1 MNHFHSKFNKIQL
14 KVGNMK
20 NKAIA
25 LFGIF
30 AILFF
35 SSVPGVICEETNS
48 IYIKIY
54 EDGSALWNLETRFE
68 LKTQADIDFFNEYM
82 AALEEDKNFIIQKK
96 KDSLQNIINRVAYSS
111 GREMTIENISL
122 NYQIIDSINKKYGV
136 VNIKFLWKGF
146 GLKDKDIIQIGDSF
160 SEGSHLKEGEVLVI
174 EYPKEYSIVSLNPEP
189 NERRENSI
197 FWYGPKILLNNEP
210 KIVLEKKSLL
220 GSLNIFLF
228 GFIGILVIVIVLTFY
243 FVMNKK
249 KKNTPI
255 LLSDQEKVISILR
268 SSGGKCFQNDIVSQ
282 SGMSKSKISQIISEM
297 EKNELIVKQKY
308 GKNNLI
314 ILKN

>member
-1 MNHFHSKFNKIQL
+1 MVVF
-14 KVGNMK
+14 
-20 NKAIA
+20 A
-25 LFGIF
+25 IF

-35 SSVPGVICEETNS
+35 SSMSGVVCEETNS
-48 IYIKIY
+48 IYIKVY

-82 AALEEDKNFIIQKK
+82 TALEEDKDFIIQKK
-96 KDSLQNIINRVAYSS
+96 KDSLQDIINKVAYSS

-136 VNIKFLWKGF
+136 VTIKFLWKSF
-146 GLKDKDIIQIGDSF
+146 GLEDNGIIQIGDSF
-160 SEGSHLKEGEVLVI
+160 SEGSRLKEGEVLVI
-174 EYPKEYSIVSLNPEP
+174 EYPKEYSINSINPEP
-189 NERRENSI
+189 NEKRENSI

-210 KIVLEKKSLL
+210 RIVLEKKSLL
-220 GSLNIFLF
+220 NSLNIFLF
-228 GFIGILVIVIVLTFY
+228 GFIGIFVIVMILIFY
-243 FVMNKK
+243 LFKSKK
-249 KKNTPI
+249 EKNTPI
-255 LLSDQEKVISILR
+255 LMSDQEKVISILI
-268 SSGGKCFQNDIVSQ
+268 SLGGKCFQNDIVSQ

-297 EKNELIVKQKY
+297 EKNELIAKQKY

>member
-1 MNHFHSKFNKIQL
+1 
-14 KVGNMK
+14 MK
-20 NKAIA
+20 NKAMAIFA
-25 LFGIF
+25 IF

-35 SSVPGVICEETNS
+35 SSVLSVVCEETNS
-48 IYIKIY
+48 IYIKVY

-146 GLKDKDIIQIGDSF
+146 GLKNNGIIQIGDSF

-174 EYPKEYSIVSLNPEP
+174 EYPKDYSIGSINPDP
-189 NERRENSI
+189 NEKRENLL
-197 FWYGPKILLNNEP
+197 FWYGPKILLDNEP

-220 GSLNIFLF
+220 SSLDIFLF
-228 GFIGILVIVIVLTFY
+228 GSIGILVIAIVLIYY

-255 LLSDQEKVISILR
+255 LLSDQEKIISILR
-268 SSGGKCFQNDIVSQ
+268 SSGGKSFQNDIVSQ
-282 SGMSKSKISQIISEM
+282 SGMSKSKVSQIISEM
-297 EKNELIVKQKY
+297 EKHELIDKQKY

-314 ILKN
+314 ILKK

>member
-1 MNHFHSKFNKIQL
+1 
-14 KVGNMK
+14 MK
-20 NKAIA
+20 NKAMAIFA
-25 LFGIF
+25 IF

-35 SSVPGVICEETNS
+35 SSVLSVVCEETNS
-48 IYIKIY
+48 IYIKVY

-82 AALEEDKNFIIQKK
+82 AALEEDKDFIIQKK

-146 GLKDKDIIQIGDSF
+146 GLKNNGIIQIGDSF

-174 EYPKEYSIVSLNPEP
+174 EYPKDYSIGSINPDP
-189 NERRENSI
+189 NEKRENLL
-197 FWYGPKILLNNEP
+197 FWYGPKILLDNEP

-220 GSLNIFLF
+220 SSLDIFLF
-228 GFIGILVIVIVLTFY
+228 GSIGILVIAIVLIYY

-255 LLSDQEKVISILR
+255 LLSDQEKIISILR
-268 SSGGKCFQNDIVSQ
+268 SSGGKSFQNDIVSQ
-282 SGMSKSKISQIISEM
+282 SGMSKSKVSQIISEM
-297 EKNELIVKQKY
+297 EKHELIDKQKY

-314 ILKN
+314 ILKK